1 MIDPQTANLLRQ
13 YVDGELDA
21 AAHAAF
27 EARPGDDRELA
38 AAIDVER
45 HLRDRVASVMASA
58 TPPAPADL
66 HDRVQTAL
74 AAASMEGPSERETE
88 SAAFEH
94 ERGEEPVLA
103 SVGVG
108 FTSTSGAGGAAVGQA
123 MDSESEANAPL
134 ATIEMTRARER
145 FLREPSRVDWRAAAA
160 VILLVTGAVLVGIF
174 GTPLDQRGLEQPVQE
189 TLVGET
195 VEFVAQE
202 HRRCAMSESARLR
215 KAEWRDHGRAQHE
228 LARHLGVERVALP
241 DLSEK
246 GYEFIGAGR
255 CHVPGVEYSGHALYR
270 RNVPG
275 QPPSVLSLFLVPEG
289 GPHALAVDEM
299 PHLQEGE
306 WKAFHVADPEAADG
320 GAASPRSAHS
330 VNTVPFSSD
339 GAVIYLM
346 ACCDR
351 RDLNEMCG
359 ACCET
364 WNSTCSPSGPP
375 AAGRP

>member
-27 EARPGDDRELA
+27 EARLRDDRELA

-74 AAASMEGPSERETE
+74 AAASVDGARNSDVQP
-88 SAAFEH
+88 AAAEH
-94 ERGEEPVLA
+94 DPQDEPVLA
-103 SVGVG
+103 SVGAG
-108 FTSTSGAGGAAVGQA
+108 FPSSGDGGTSVADASKTDV
-123 MDSESEANAPL
+123 PV

-202 HRRCAMSESARLR
+202 HRRCAMNESARLR

-351 RDLNEMCG
+351 RDLDEMCG

-364 WNSTCSPSGPP
+364 WKSTCSPSGPP